1 MPNEYN
7 NTLEYN
13 HGEKSLK
20 VPFIFYINLECLL
33 QKMRSCMNNPEVSY
47 TEKKAKHEPS
57 GWAMTVKCSFDA
69 TRNKHDYYRERDY
82 IKKLCKKLRSCN
94 GNN

>member
-33 QKMRSCMNNPEVSY
+33 QKMRSCMNNPETSY

>member
-69 TRNKHDYYRERDY
+69 TRNKHDYYRERDC